1 MKAILS
7 FLFFMFA
14 GIGMYA
20 QVSQTG
26 YYITRD
32 GKRYNGVTIE
42 NPDYADACERVMIS
56 TEMNGGKYY
65 YPKDIAAY
73 GTNYGYKY
81 VSAVVTI
88 DGDTAS
94 VFLKELIRDH
104 EILLYKYE
112 GKKGEAF
119 FTIDA
124 AGKYAQITDGGE
136 RYRQLLQAR
145 AADCPVLAELDEL
158 PMRMTESSLTSLY
171 ESYTECSVN
180 NYPGITWG
188 FAVNAGYTWF
198 NFEDKNRFEI
208 PNRPYA
214 MPGFFVEIP
223 IDRRISFRAE
233 LYYFFTQTK
242 SDEWDATFNT
252 NNFDYKRHS
261 LVLPLLFKYRFSN
274 VQRKV
279 LPYLELGATLDFK
292 LSGNMRSVEGFGSD
306 VRLLSTSGAK
316 VAVGPEFGV
325 GLEHKLDNNHV
336 LYYGIR
342 AGYYFGAAATDKR
355 EHRNNVSINCAIS
368 F

>member
-1 MKAILS
+1 MRAVLS
-7 FLFFMFA
+7 FLFLMFA
-14 GIGMYA
+14 GIGLFA

-26 YYITRD
+26 YYITKD
-32 GKRYNGVTIE
+32 GKRYNEVTIE

-56 TEMNGGKYY
+56 TEMDGGKYY

-73 GTNYGYKY
+73 GTDYGYKY
-81 VSAVVTI
+81 VSALVTI
-88 DGDTAS
+88 DGDTVN

-119 FTIDA
+119 YMIDA
-124 AGKYAQITDGGE
+124 SGKYAQIKDGGE
-136 RYRQLLQAR
+136 HYRQLLQAR
-145 AADCPVLAELDEL
+145 AADCPVLTELNEL
-158 PMRMTESSLTSLY
+158 PMKLTESSLTSLY
-171 ESYTECSVN
+171 ESYTDCSVN

-188 FAVNAGYTWF
+188 FAVNAGHTWF
-198 NFEDKNRFEI
+198 NFEDENRFEI
-208 PNRPYA
+208 PNRLYA

-242 SDEWDATFNT
+242 SNEWTEELNMNSFE
-252 NNFDYKRHS
+252 YKRHS

-292 LSGNMRSVEGFGSD
+292 LSGDMRIVEQGNN
-306 VRLLSTSGAK
+306 VVLPRTTSGAK

-325 GLEHKLDNNHV
+325 GLEHKLGNDHV
-336 LYYGIR
+336 LYYGVR